1 MRRLFILAGMLLLA
15 AGTAVAQD
23 YPTTETAP
31 AFMYIRYSPG
41 GGSQDFNCFGGGG
54 TFAYNLNSWFGVA
67 ADMGGCKLTGL
78 ADGLSGKSF
87 AYVFGPRLTL
97 RNHSRFTP
105 FFELNFGG
113 AYLSLTDNIE
123 CDDVHREGVPCGENA
138 SANAFAL
145 TAGGGF
151 DYKLTRKISLRPVQA
166 EYLYTRF
173 GNNFL
178 NNASQNN
185 FRLKSGIVINWG
197 GGSDLF

>member
-1 MRRLFILAGMLLLA
+1 MRKSMILAAMLLIA

-23 YPTTETAP
+23 YPKIETSP

-41 GGSQDFNCFGGGG
+41 GDTQNFNCFGGGG
-54 TFAYNLNSWFGVA
+54 TIAYNVTAMIGIA
-67 ADMGGCKLTGL
+67 ADMGGCKLNGL
-78 ADGLSGKSF
+78 PDELTGKSF
-87 AYVFGPRLTL
+87 TYLFGPRLTL
-97 RNHSRFTP
+97 RNHSKFTP
-105 FFELNFGG
+105 FFEVNFGG
-113 AYLSLTDNIE
+113 AYLSLTDNFE
-123 CDDVHREGVPCGENA
+123 CDAVHRQGVPCNENA
-138 SANAFAL
+138 SANAFAM
-145 TAGGGF
+145 TVGGGF

-197 GGSDLF
+197 GGSN